1 MDQNK
6 TAEFL
11 IHEALWNKASLEL
24 HDVQPL
30 FGGVI
35 VLLPGWTSSEARV
48 GRVAPGGSETKY
60 RLPLK
65 WTEKEKEQLIR
76 LCVEN
81 DFLTIQPAQ
90 RPGIPDEARPM
101 LTLRNSKHESHTVV
115 KWAGVAD
122 ARFDAIYQ
130 AMLALAERTAQLKP
144 IPPRFNRWQKVGV
157 ISALGVG
164 VLLLPLP
171 GYAAARAVVNLWW
184 PDRVGLLL
192 VLLLH
197 LLVFLLAGVAG
208 LSWWERRKPRWDRAW
223 AHPWMLIG
231 VNLCFF
237 LAGIGAWG
245 LAETA
250 VATWR
255 SDLLLTAGNERVWY
269 VLLGYAG
276 VFTAVLL
283 LALAGPL
290 MPRLLTLIDERF

>member
-48 GRVAPGGSETKY
+48 RRVAPGGSETKY

-65 WTEKEKEQLIR
+65 WVEKEKEQLIQ

-90 RPGIPDEARPM
+90 RPGIPDEARPT

-157 ISALGVG
+157 IAALGVG

-208 LSWWERRKPRWDRAW
+208 LSWWERRKPRWDHAW
-223 AHPWMLIG
+223 THPWMLIG

-255 SDLLLTAGNERVWY
+255 SDLLLTAGDARVWY